1 MYVTPLWLRVRYCN
15 YGGTV
20 FGGASAVQCSCSSVD
35 HQLFHRWSSSVAGGR
50 M

>member
-20 FGGASAVQCSCSSVD
+20 FGGASAVQCSSSVD
-35 HQLFHRWSSSVAGGR
+35 HQLFHHWSSSVAGGR